1 MSAHTE
7 WDLLSL
13 LGEKKNQ
20 KKKTGKRL
28 LKQTAVVRNIQRVYE
43 YRIGPDY
50 VYAANLI

>member
-13 LGEKKNQ
+13 LGDKKKQ
-20 KKKTGKRL
+20 KKTGTRL
-28 LKQTAVVRNIQRVYE
+28 LKQTAVVRNIRRVYE

-50 VYAANLI
+50 VYAPNLI